1 MRGAGL
7 DRHGDRWAFG
17 HAVIG
22 PILAQ
27 MLRHL
32 HASLHASPN
41 RPPLVF
47 FCARGGLVLRRT
59 LELFAR
65 SVGSDLHLQ
74 SENFMVSRVAAFRTA
89 FQRAPTAVAPL
100 IEMEFAGRTCA
111 DAARA
116 LTNVD
121 TTEDARWQARFSVPR
136 WLALTGSTELGR
148 RITAIN
154 DTQANLLRAHI
165 DALRGTHQR
174 IMLCDTGVF
183 GSIVRYLQLGVPEVD
198 WRLTLLF
205 RANYKGLSPSHFTST
220 VGAVSESNAYVPWR
234 PATVALLYWQFIEAM
249 LEPDLPSVRYY
260 REGSR
265 GQVVSDLEVVDWHD
279 RLDPPPASM
288 LAGACSYLRELTPAS
303 LSSIESRGAIAW
315 RRLRRRILFPT
326 THDVS
331 LLAVGSRTVDFGIDE
346 SVEFSGRLDHTP
358 RPLHDR
364 FAAARDSMWPE
375 GEMRKQFPRMAGLFL
390 AGSELSRLIR
400 AVTRFCFP
408 STAPWNANNHSRAA
422 SASRRAE
429 R

>member
-1 MRGAGL
+1 MRGSAHLEG
-7 DRHGDRWAFG
+7 HGDRWAFG

-32 HASLHASPN
+32 HAALHASPE
-41 RPPLVF
+41 RQPPVVF

-65 SVGSDLHLQ
+65 RVGCDLQLQ
-74 SENFMVSRVAAFRTA
+74 CEDFMVSRLAAFRTA
-89 FQRAPTAVAPL
+89 FQRAPAAIAPL

-111 DAARA
+111 EAARA
-116 LTNVD
+116 LANVD
-121 TTEDARWQARFSVPR
+121 ITGDAQWQAPFSAAR

-148 RITAIN
+148 RIRANN

-165 DALRGTHQR
+165 DALRGAHQR

-205 RANYKGLSPSHFTST
+205 RANYKGISAPHFTST
-220 VGAVSESNAYVPWR
+220 VGAVSESNAYAPWR
-234 PATVALLYWQFIEAM
+234 PATVALLYWPFIEAM
-249 LEPDLPSVRYY
+249 LEPALPSVRCY
-260 REGSR
+260 REDSR
-265 GQVVSDLEVVDWHD
+265 GQVVSDLEVADWHA

-315 RRLRRRILFPT
+315 RRLRRRIVFPT
-326 THDVS
+326 AHDVA

-346 SVEFSGRLDHTP
+346 SVEFTSRLDHA
-358 RPLHDR
+358 RRSLRDR
-364 FAAARDSMWPE
+364 FAATKHSMWPE
-375 GEMRKQFPRMAGLFL
+375 GELRKQFPRTAGLFL
-390 AGSELSRLIR
+390 AGSEMSRLIR
-400 AVTRFCFP
+400 AVTRVCFP
-408 STAPWNANNHSRAA
+408 STAPWNASNA
-422 SASRRAE
+422 
-429 R
+429 